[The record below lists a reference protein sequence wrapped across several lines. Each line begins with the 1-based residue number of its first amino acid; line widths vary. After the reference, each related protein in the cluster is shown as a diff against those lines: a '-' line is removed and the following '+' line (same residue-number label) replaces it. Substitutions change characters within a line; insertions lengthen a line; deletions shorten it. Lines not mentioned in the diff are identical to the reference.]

1 MHLWEFQA
9 KGHLI
14 SQELDDYSFVLV
26 NVQHYHFHYYL
37 LWYKNQFLQHYHLV
51 KMRVQ
56 MHQYNS
62 CVHIHHQH
70 HHPQQ
75 LELKLELH
83 QKLSLYLVVQANNK
97 MSVEALGL
105 LLDYKM

>member
-1 MHLWEFQA
+1 MLLVHLWEFQA

-14 SQELDDYSFVLV
+14 NQALDDYLFVLV
-26 NVQHYHFHYYL
+26 NVQHYHFHYCPLCCKY
-37 LWYKNQFLQHYHLV
+37 QFLQHYHLV

-56 MHQYNS
+56 MHQHKLYENN
-62 CVHIHHQH
+62 HHQH

-97 MSVEALGL
+97 MYE
-105 LLDYKM
+105 